1 MSVFRSKL
9 DLCLGPVFLYPRQH
23 GFTLLELAL
32 VIMAAAAAFIFG
44 VPAWQQHKLRLHRA
58 EARSE
63 LLSTAQR
70 LSGCFAQLHVYDN
83 PACTVTLPETVA
95 DNTFELRGQITA
107 GSFAL
112 QAHPVGELAGDV
124 DCGEL
129 RLDHRQQRSVSGRLP
144 ANECW

>member
-1 MSVFRSKL
+1 MRTQRLSGLNYRE
-9 DLCLGPVFLYPRQH
+9 R

-32 VIMAAAAAFIFG
+32 VIVAAAAAVMFG
-44 VPAWQQHKLRLHRA
+44 LPAWQQHKLRLHRA
-58 EARSE
+58 EARAE
-63 LLSTAQR
+63 LVSTAQR
-70 LSGCFAQLHVYDN
+70 LSGCYAQLHVYDN

-112 QAHPVGELAGDV
+112 QAHPVGELADDV

-144 ANECW
+144 VAECW

>member
-1 MSVFRSKL
+1 MKTRTMRTQHPT
-9 DLCLGPVFLYPRQH
+9 GPAPRQC

-32 VIMAAAAAFIFG
+32 VILVAAAAFIFG
-44 VPAWQQHKLRLHRA
+44 LPAWQQHQLRLHRA
-58 EARSE
+58 EARAE

-70 LSGCFAQLHVYDN
+70 LSNCYAQLQVYDN

-95 DNTFELRGQITA
+95 DNTFELRGEIAA

-112 QAHPVGELAGDV
+112 QAHPLGELAGDA

-144 ANECW
+144 VAECW

>member
-1 MSVFRSKL
+1 MRTQHPSGL
-9 DLCLGPVFLYPRQH
+9 APRQR

-32 VIMAAAAAFIFG
+32 VILAAAAALIFG

-58 EARSE
+58 EARAE

-70 LSGCFAQLHVYDN
+70 LSGCYAQLKVYNN

-95 DNTFELRGQITA
+95 DNTFELRGEVSA
-107 GSFAL
+107 ASFEL
-112 QAHPVGELAGDV
+112 QVHPIGELAGDA

-144 ANECW
+144 VAECW